1 MNKHTGNAKIE
12 RMRTIR
18 RLITT
23 HKLRSQEQLLQL
35 LIERGYKSTQA
46 TLSRDLKDL
55 QATKQV
61 DKETGS
67 YIYTLP
73 ERQSAKTLPTMT
85 FAADEFISI
94 EFSQNMAV
102 IKTVS
107 GFANAIALYIDRLE
121 LHEILGTLAGDNTIM
136 VILRE
141 NITRRDFIESLL
153 EHIPDLNRKIDIDW
167 NNLDKSV

>member
-1 MNKHTGNAKIE
+1 MNKPTGIGKTE
-12 RMRTIR
+12 RLRTIR
-18 RLITT
+18 QLLLN

-35 LIERGYKSTQA
+35 LIDKGYKATQA

-61 DKETGS
+61 DKQTGS
-67 YIYTLP
+67 YTYTLP
-73 ERQSAKTLPTMT
+73 EKSDRHTAPTMT

-94 EFSQNMAV
+94 DFSQNMAV
-102 IKTVS
+102 IKTLS

-141 NITRRDFIESLL
+141 NITRRAFIESLL
-153 EHIPDLNRKIDIDW
+153 EHIPDLNKKVDIDW
-167 NNLDKSV
+167 AKLDQSV

>member
-1 MNKHTGNAKIE
+1 MNKHTGTGKTG
-12 RMRTIR
+12 RLKTIR
-18 RLITT
+18 QLIST

-35 LIERGYKSTQA
+35 LVDGGYKATQA

-61 DKETGS
+61 DKDTGS

-73 ERQSAKTLPTMT
+73 VKSDRRPSPTMT

-94 EFSQNMAV
+94 EFSQNVAV

-107 GFANAIALYIDRLE
+107 GFANAIALYIDRLD

-141 NITRRDFIESLL
+141 NITRRAFIESLL
-153 EHIPDLNRKIDIDW
+153 EHIPDLNKKVDIDW
-167 NNLDKSV
+167 DTLDQSV

>member
-1 MNKHTGNAKIE
+1 MNKHTGTGKTE
-12 RMRTIR
+12 RLRTIR
-18 RLITT
+18 QLISS

-35 LIERGYKSTQA
+35 LIDGGYKATQA

-73 ERQSAKTLPTMT
+73 EKSDRRNSPTMT

-94 EFSQNMAV
+94 EFSQNVAV

-141 NITRRDFIESLL
+141 NITRRAFIESML
-153 EHIPDLNRKIDIDW
+153 EHIPDLNKKVDIDW
-167 NNLDKSV
+167 DTLDQSV